1 MKKRRLNK
9 IQLKNREI
17 YKKERKR
24 VLNYI
29 SSMKRKGYDV
39 SSVNVPEL
47 SSHYTQR
54 EISKLVK
61 LTPQKLKEQMIY
73 VNPFTG
79 EFSKANN
86 KVKTKRLRKEFEE
99 MSRATGMYDVFDPGT
114 DWDEWDDPQ
123 VIKEKVIIENF
134 LATVDLFDL
143 PQTQERVRRWL
154 SEFIEKKGIEDVVT
168 VLERAAQAGYRLEVN
183 ENYPDN
189 WNRSKEIKY
198 FKKTMELSEGI
209 FDDSEI
215 YEFEDE
221 YLNIW

>member
-9 IQLKNREI
+9 KQLKNREI

-29 SSMKRKGYDV
+29 SAMKRKGYDV

-99 MSRATGMYDVFDPGT
+99 MSRATGMYEVFDPGT

-221 YLNIW
+221 YINIW

>member
-1 MKKRRLNK
+1 MKKRKLNK
-9 IQLKNREI
+9 TQLKNREI
-17 YKKERKR
+17 YRKERKR

-39 SSVNVPEL
+39 SPVKVPEL

-79 EFSKANN
+79 EFSKVNN
-86 KVKTKRLRKEFEE
+86 EVKTKRLRKEFEE

-154 SEFIEKKGIEDVVT
+154 SEFIEKKGIEDVT
-168 VLERAAQAGYRLEVN
+168 TALERAAQAGYRLEVN
-183 ENYPDN
+183 DNYPDN

-221 YLNIW
+221 YINIW